1 MQVQLDAEWANFLN
15 DVDVPKAAVVLK
27 GEAPPPSPILI
38 STMTFIAY
46 LNAEIQLEDVFW
58 KIPVIPYTT
67 TTMGVVKKQIKI
79 SSSTPENVQRVETL
93 LEKYDYTVSN
103 VMVRA
108 EQPKFKDVRKIS
120 IGLSFHDFL
129 SCQGKKKGAFYNCFV
144 LILRTHVARKYK
156 EFHVKVFNTG
166 KIEIPGIQSGEQLQS
181 AIEVLLAV
189 LRSAATPVDLVPKS
203 EHIVLINSNFNCNFF
218 INRQELY
225 KKLKH
230 VYGIQALYDPC
241 SYPGIQCKLYVQ
253 NSEIVLKKT
262 QEEAYD
268 VSVMIF
274 RTGSVLIVGKFKEEL
289 LPLIYAF
296 LNTIFKDEYASVM
309 ECAQMGQNVVKA
321 VKTKS
326 LRKMILV

>member
-1 MQVQLDAEWANFLN
+1 MQVQLDEEWENFLN
-15 DVDVPKAAVVLK
+15 NVDVPKAEVAHK
-27 GEAPPPSPILI
+27 GEAPAPNPIII

-46 LNAEIQLEDVFW
+46 LNSEIDLEAVFW
-58 KIPVIPYTT
+58 KIPVIAYAATT
-67 TTMGVVKKQIKI
+67 HGVVKKQFKI
-79 SSSTPENVQRVETL
+79 SSSTPENVRRIETM
-93 LEKYDYTVSN
+93 LEQYDYTVSN
-103 VMVRA
+103 VMVHQ

-144 LILRTHVARKYK
+144 LILRTFVNKKYK

-166 KIEIPGIQSGEQLQS
+166 KIEIPGIQTRQQLQS
-181 AIEVLLAV
+181 ALDVLLAV
-189 LRSAATPVDLVPKS
+189 LRQAATPVEIVADS

-241 SYPGIQCKLYVQ
+241 SYPGIQCKLYVE
-253 NSEIVLKKT
+253 NDAIALKKT
-262 QEEAYD
+262 QEGAYD

-289 LPLIYAF
+289 LPLIYDF
-296 LNTIFKDEYASVM
+296 LNAIFKSEYASIM
-309 ECAQMGQNVVKA
+309 ECAQTSQNVAKA
-321 VKTKS
+321 AKTKS